1 MDQNGQFDREGRTIS
16 QVQVDGFDL
25 CDNSPSAEALAAQTR
40 NLNEIKALTQNLPLS
55 QSDEGGTCGLIQK
68 PSPNDSGKEWKEV
81 EKGNEVHT
89 GMARDENEEEDI
101 DDAMEEE
108 SETSSSLVCCQSP
121 DIPMTDSSYS
131 ETGSLL
137 ETLYPFSP
145 GTSPEPTSPVIPVV
159 SPETLHPISSLDLS
173 QSGAVS
179 IASMTGGVTCT
190 HGPSFTTGPVDFNT
204 QGTTSDPCLGSPACT
219 FTEDSDR
226 RVKESLTSPCGSTS
240 SRGAASSAAGHL
252 CSGAVTSTSPEP
264 TQLNSSTAA
273 STTAEVLTT
282 GLNPANIEFT
292 SVTSPLTSNHEQ
304 NTSTSET
311 TSSSFSTCSTG
322 SVLSPTH
329 LESLEQLAQRD
340 DDTHLP
346 RYLHQIAE
354 SFVLQKDY
362 QRALW
367 FIQLERL
374 YHQRVLDNLNA
385 LQERWES
392 RCGKTTSDLE
402 THHLDTL
409 KHICQTHTRLM
420 FLCVQCA
427 SLDTLRPKSE
437 RGGSRPSCTS
447 SHQVEGRMD
456 HKAEDLS
463 PPVKHSSNLLDSHK
477 NIQED
482 PRGEMEGRG
491 ISHRSELTEQ
501 QDRGREEDG
510 GVRCTTSALGNG
522 LHPPTAEEV
531 DQSDPAEQQE
541 VDLRCARERETKG
554 EKDESD
560 IEEAAEA
567 LEMEDEGAE
576 DDGEEKHKGGDQ
588 ESLSVKTL
596 ACGGELEEQQQ
607 LLLDDLLYNESRQC
621 QDTQE
626 STKTSRHKE
635 TLPPEE
641 AHLKQQEQCA
651 EEEEEEDYEADP
663 AHLIREAP
671 SLDEMARLITVEEI
685 SPTSGL
691 VSILKKR
698 SVRLETLSTSVSS
711 ELLPENPTAK
721 RRVRF
726 RVPDDGYENDVGSGD
741 SCLLLFLLCLVT
753 VVISIGGTA
762 LYCAFGDAQ
771 SSVCQDFSR
780 NVDFYVVQMH
790 RGIAQLQHWLVSDS

>member
-1 MDQNGQFDREGRTIS
+1 MDQNGQFDREGRTMS

-40 NLNEIKALTQNLPLS
+40 NLNETKALTQSLPLS
-55 QSDEGGTCGLIQK
+55 QRDDGFVQK
-68 PSPNDSGKEWKEV
+68 PSPNDNGKEWEEVDKGKE
-81 EKGNEVHT
+81 EVHT
-89 GMARDENEEEDI
+89 GRTGDEDEEEDI
-101 DDAMEEE
+101 DETMEEE
-108 SETSSSLVCCQSP
+108 SETSSSLICCQSP

-137 ETLYPFSP
+137 ETPYPFSP
-145 GTSPEPTSPVIPVV
+145 RTSPEPTSPVIPAV
-159 SPETLHPISSLDLS
+159 SPETLHHINSLDLS
-173 QSGAVS
+173 QSGAEVNTHV
-179 IASMTGGVTCT
+179 SMTGGAICT
-190 HGPSFTTGPVDFNT
+190 HGPTFTTGPVDFTT
-204 QGTTSDPCLGSPACT
+204 QVMTSDSCSGSPARP
-219 FTEDSDR
+219 FSEDSDR
-226 RVKESLTSPCGSTS
+226 RVKEPLASPCGATST
-240 SRGAASSAAGHL
+240 RGAASL
-252 CSGAVTSTSPEP
+252 DAVTFTSPELP
-264 TQLNSSTAA
+264 QLNSSTPA
-273 STTAEVLTT
+273 STTTEVLTLTT
-282 GLNPANIEFT
+282 GSNAAAIEFT
-292 SVTSPLTSNHEQ
+292 SISSPLTSDQEQ

-311 TSSSFSTCSTG
+311 TSSSVSTCSI
-322 SVLSPTH
+322 SFILDPTN
-329 LESLEQLAQRD
+329 LESVEQLAQRD

-354 SFVLQKDY
+354 AFVLQKDY

-392 RCGKTTSDLE
+392 HCGRTTSDLE

-409 KHICQTHTRLM
+409 KHICQTHTRPRTKDAE
-420 FLCVQCA
+420 CA
-427 SLDTLRPKSE
+427 FLDTLRPKSE
-437 RGGSRPSCTS
+437 GGGSGPSSTS
-447 SHQVEGRMD
+447 THQVEGGMD
-456 HKAEDLS
+456 HRAEDLS
-463 PPVKHSSNLLDSHK
+463 PPVKHSSNLLDSHEK
-477 NIQED
+477 IQED
-482 PRGEMEGRG
+482 PRGETEGRG
-491 ISHRSELTEQ
+491 IFHGSELTEQ
-501 QDRGREEDG
+501 QGSGREEEG

-541 VDLRCARERETKG
+541 EDLRSAREREAKR
-554 EKDESD
+554 EKDVSD
-560 IEEAAEA
+560 IEEATEA

-576 DDGEEKHKGGDQ
+576 DEGEEKQKGGDQ
-588 ESLSVKTL
+588 KCLSVKTL
-596 ACGGELEEQQQ
+596 VCGGELEEQQ
-607 LLLDDLLYNESRQC
+607 LLLDDLLHNENQQC

-626 STKTSRHKE
+626 STKTGRHEE

-651 EEEEEEDYEADP
+651 AEEEEEEEEADP
-663 AHLIREAP
+663 AVLIREAP
-671 SLDEMARLITVEEI
+671 SLDEMAKLITVEEI
-685 SPTSGL
+685 SPASGL

-711 ELLPENPTAK
+711 ELQPDKPTAK

-726 RVPDDGYENDVGSGD
+726 KVPDDSYENDVGGGD

-780 NVDFYVVQMH
+780 NVDFYIGQMH
-790 RGIAQLQHWLVSDS
+790 RGITQLQHWLVSGS